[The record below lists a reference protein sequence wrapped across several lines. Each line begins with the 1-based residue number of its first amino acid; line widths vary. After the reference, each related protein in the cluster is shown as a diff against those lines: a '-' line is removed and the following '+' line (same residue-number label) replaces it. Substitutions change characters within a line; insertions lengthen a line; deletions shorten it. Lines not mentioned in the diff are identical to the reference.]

1 MNNTL
6 DGSSV
11 PLPSPSHL
19 SKAVGDPCKP
29 IRHCSPSGF
38 MRPMGHFG
46 MHSARPGSITRG
58 AVARSRTTVEGQ
70 AHDVG
75 TPSE

>member
-38 MRPMGHFG
+38 MRPMGHFE
-46 MHSARPGSITRG
+46 MHSARPGLTTH
-58 AVARSRTTVEGQ
+58 SRTTVEGQ